1 MKKIITHSYKNIFN
15 KHLLKNFLN
24 ISYFVSLVYLS
35 LLLFLL
41 SYLFKFGIDIT
52 DEASYLLNSKKSILS
67 SRLYNYD
74 IFFNIHLY
82 ISNYN
87 IQIFR
92 ITNLILI
99 LISNLIL
106 LSAFARFLTKV
117 LLQEISLYPLFLLFF
132 LFSFS
137 YYSWLWLPTPSYNS
151 YNLIFCNLFF
161 AMFLFL
167 FERNKLEII
176 YSKSVVLKLFLLSVV
191 TVLIFFS
198 KSTTG
203 MMLFFFLSFYI
214 YFYSNLKF
222 TNIFL
227 YILGVS
233 FFFLFIIYSYFGN
246 LTYFISNFFDGIKA
260 YSLLEGHNVIIKP
273 FEYLSQL
280 IKAILSLKFFCI
292 ILLFSLYLKFKKI
305 NLNLNIDSL
314 IFLIF
319 CSIFFDFYKISFV
332 ASIFLYN
339 VYFLLVLLIEKNRNL
354 SIMISIYTMSLIL
367 ALSFSF
373 GTANNILIQSI
384 MIISIILVPLITF
397 FYLRGFS
404 NLFLLLF
411 FISITYGLSNN
422 IFLNIKDPYRV
433 SKPLIENNSKI
444 DLFLKKNKK
453 ISFSTDSYTSEFYEN
468 INLIFKNNN
477 WNPENY
483 IIDLSGTTPFIN
495 LAVPSEAISP
505 WLIGG
510 NKVSKEFALHYLKKL
525 KNSEFKKSAVI
536 LSDTDRKISKDIL
549 AKAGFKFE
557 ESHFLYKSING
568 PFLFNK
574 NNYEIYLP
582 NKIYEK

>member
-1 MKKIITHSYKNIFN
+1 MLI
-15 KHLLKNFLN
+15 
-24 ISYFVSLVYLS
+24 
-35 LLLFLL
+35 L

-52 DEASYLLNSKKSILS
+52 DESSYLLNSKKSVLS

-74 IFFNIHLY
+74 ILFNIHLY
-82 ISNYN
+82 ISNFN

-106 LSAFARFLTKV
+106 LSAFARFLKKV
-117 LLQEISLYPLFLLFF
+117 LLQEISIYFLFLSFF

-161 AMFLFL
+161 GMFLFL

-176 YSKSVVLKLFLLSVV
+176 YSKTIVLKLFLLSVI

-203 MMLFFFLSFYI
+203 IMLFFFLSFYI

-222 TNIFL
+222 INTFL

-233 FFFLFIIYSYFGN
+233 FFFLFITYLYFGN
-246 LTYFISNFFDGIKA
+246 ITYFINNFFDGIKA
-260 YSLLEGHNVIIKP
+260 YSLLEGHNVFIKP

-292 ILLFSLYLKFKKI
+292 ILLFSLYLKLKKI
-305 NLNLNIDSL
+305 NLNLNIDNL

-319 CSIFFDFYKISFV
+319 CSIFFDFDRISFV
-332 ASIFLYN
+332 AIIFLYS
-339 VYFLLVLLIEKNRNL
+339 VYFLLVFLIEKNRNL
-354 SIMISIYTMSLIL
+354 SIMISILTMSLIV

-373 GTANNILIQSI
+373 GTANNILTQSI
-384 MIISIILVPLITF
+384 MIISVILVPLISF
-397 FYLRGFS
+397 FYLKGFS

-411 FISITYGLSNN
+411 FISITYGLSYN

-444 DLFLKKNKK
+444 DLFLKNNKK
-453 ISFSTDSYTSEFYEN
+453 ISFSTDSYTNEFYEN

-510 NKVSKEFALHYLKKL
+510 NKGSEDFALHYLKKL
-525 KNSEFKKSAVI
+525 KNTEFNNSAVI
-536 LSDTDRKISKDIL
+536 LSDTDRKISKNIL
-549 AKAGFKFE
+549 KKAGFKFE
-557 ESHFLYKSING
+557 ESHFLYQSING
-568 PFLFNK
+568 PFLFDK
-574 NNYEIYLP
+574 NTYEIYLP
-582 NKIYEK
+582 NKFYEK

>member
-1 MKKIITHSYKNIFN
+1 MKKNIAHFYTKISN
-15 KHLLKNFLN
+15 KLLLN
-24 ISYFVSLVYLS
+24 KFISISYFVSLIYLC
-35 LLLFLL
+35 LLFLIL

-52 DEASYLLNSKKSILS
+52 DESSYLVNSKKSVLS

-74 IFFNIHLY
+74 IFFNTHLY

-106 LSAFARFLTKV
+106 FIAFTRFLKKV
-117 LLQEISLYPLFLLFF
+117 VIQEISLYPLFLSFF

-161 AMFLFL
+161 GMFLYL
-167 FERNKLEII
+167 FDKNKLEII
-176 YSKSVVLKLFLLSVV
+176 YSKTIVLKLFLLSVLTILV
-191 TVLIFFS
+191 FFS

-203 MMLFFFLSFYI
+203 IILFFFLSFYI

-222 TNIFL
+222 INTFL
-227 YILGVS
+227 YILGVL
-233 FFFLFIIYSYFGN
+233 FFFLFIIYLYFDN
-246 LTYFISNFFDGIKA
+246 ITYFINNFFDGIKA
-260 YSLLEGHNVIIKP
+260 YSLLEGHNVFIKP

-280 IKAILSLKFFCI
+280 IRAILSLKFFCI
-292 ILLFSLYLKFKKI
+292 ILLFSLFFKIKKI
-305 NLNLNIDSL
+305 NFNLNIDNL

-319 CSIFFDFYKISFV
+319 CSIFFDFDRISFV
-332 ASIFLYN
+332 TAIFLYN
-339 VYFLLVLLIEKNRNL
+339 MYFLLVFIIEKNRNL
-354 SIMISIYTMSLIL
+354 SVIISTLTMSLIL

-373 GTANNILIQSI
+373 GTANNILNQSI

-397 FYLRGFS
+397 FYLRGYS

-411 FISITYGLSNN
+411 FISIAYGLSNN
-422 IFLNIKDPYRV
+422 IFLNIKNPYRV

-444 DLFLKKNKK
+444 DIFLKNNKK
-453 ISFSTDSYTSEFYEN
+453 ISFFTDSYTNEFYKN
-468 INLIFKNNN
+468 INSIFKKNN
-477 WNPENY
+477 WNPDSY

-510 NKVSKEFALHYLKKL
+510 NKGSKDFALHYLKKL
-525 KNSEFKKSAVI
+525 KKKEFNNSAVI
-536 LSDTDRKISKDIL
+536 LSDTDRKISKNIFD
-549 AKAGFKFE
+549 KAGFKFE
-557 ESHFLYKSING
+557 ESHFLYQSING
-568 PFLFNK
+568 PLLFNK
-574 NNYEIYLP
+574 NTYKIYLP
-582 NKIYEK
+582 NKFYEK